1 MRENKFKCW
10 NCDEEHPV
18 KIKKDWGA
26 NQVCPPCEDYLFMQD
41 VMNDKYRGD
50 REHEEEEP
58 EHEEN

>member
-50 REHEEEEP
+50 REHEE
-58 EHEEN
+58 N

>member
-1 MRENKFKCW
+1 MTFKCW
-10 NCDEEHPV
+10 NCDEDHPV
-18 KIKKDWGA
+18 KIKKDWGL